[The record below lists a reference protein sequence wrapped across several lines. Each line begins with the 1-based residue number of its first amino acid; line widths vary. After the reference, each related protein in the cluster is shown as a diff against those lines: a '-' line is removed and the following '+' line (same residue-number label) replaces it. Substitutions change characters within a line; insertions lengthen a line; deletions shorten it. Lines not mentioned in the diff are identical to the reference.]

1 MSYIRNWKTVACFGV
16 SGLSKAKFLLL
27 GLILLLGSLA
37 VMGHV
42 SADNITVTLT
52 ASGNIQVQAGASGH
66 NSLTFGGIGSG
77 SISDVVITCTGL
89 PTGASFSTNPSPLTG
104 PFSDGDSFQLFV
116 STLPSTP
123 PGTYPITCEVS
134 SFTEP
139 LIIAASL
146 AVSPISFS
154 NGAGSLGPDSISIRQ
169 PSTPTFNL
177 IVDPAIIP
185 EYPLGL
191 PVLVIFMLVAYGL
204 IRRQTHSTERT
215 AGISRT

>member
-1 MSYIRNWKTVACFGV
+1 MEDFACFGV
-16 SGLSKAKFLLL
+16 SSLSKAKFLFL
-27 GLILLLGSLA
+27 GLILLLGGLA

-52 ASGNIQVQAGASGH
+52 ASGNIEVQAGASGH

-104 PFSDGDSFQLFV
+104 PFSDGNSFQLFV
-116 STLPSTP
+116 STSLSTP
-123 PGTYPITCEVS
+123 PRTYPITCKVLSFNEV
-134 SFTEP
+134 T
-139 LIIAASL
+139 IIAPSFAI
-146 AVSPISFS
+146 SPISLF
-154 NGAGSLGPDSISIRQ
+154 NGAGSLGPDSISIQ
-169 PSTPTFNL
+169 QLPPPTFNL

-191 PVLVIFMLVAYGL
+191 VLLLLGLPFGYVI
-204 IRRQTHSTERT
+204 IRRRILRNQKNNS
-215 AGISRT
+215 